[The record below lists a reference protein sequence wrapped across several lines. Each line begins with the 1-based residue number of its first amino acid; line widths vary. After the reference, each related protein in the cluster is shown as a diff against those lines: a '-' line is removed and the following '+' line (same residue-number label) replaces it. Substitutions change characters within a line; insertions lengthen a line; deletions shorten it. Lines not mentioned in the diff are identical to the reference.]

1 MAQETITQI
10 QSAPDYLKPGIEKFL
25 EGATAQAAQAM
36 DTSKFAPSVVGLG
49 ALQQQAQQKAA
60 TQAGLG
66 TLQFDPTTGAVSGV
80 QGTGVAGFEPFLQTA
95 QQTMGGVQ
103 PFITAAAGRTG
114 PTAFQAFESPYQTA
128 VRDATLA
135 SFDEQAA
142 ARRQGISDT
151 AAKLGALGAGRTG
164 VQLAEYDRKSDMDRA
179 LLQAQLNQA
188 GFTQANQLAA
198 QALGQGDLAFR
209 QAVQDAQTGA
219 ARMAAFE
226 PVDRLAR
233 FGQGLAGVGG
243 MLGSVQTQTGPAAPQ
258 QSPLAGA
265 LQAGIGAFS
274 LGKLFGQTMNY
285 NVMKRPMF
293 KMGGKAASQGT
304 GITSGLD
311 EKVNM
316 TDGRANYAEGPTT
329 YQDFLKSALEKQAE
343 RDKAIAGMDN
353 LINLQALGRLGQA
366 LSTEES
372 SNPLD
377 IIKNI
382 AMQGSEIALPALSAK
397 KKLEL
402 KKLDP
407 TTDLA
412 FAKAFKPTGGF
423 GEKVY
428 DKKKRDLAAVN
439 KAIAEVREKDPN
451 ADISALEEQKLLIFS
466 GFETEQSIKADIIDS
481 YFDTNETMPSQDYVN
496 KMYKKRLEALGGNA
510 EGGMPNRVNRRM
522 GSGNDGELPEDPTKP
537 INPFAPKPIKPLG
550 DGKMAFDDTPRFE
563 LRSLDALVNEF
574 ETDNGRR
581 PTSIDDLKRYFYNKY
596 GPDFLSKIDQAVANE
611 SKDVA
616 METQGQGKG
625 NQVFD
630 MLRARL
636 PQEITD
642 DVVQL
647 ISYDKTAFADFAS
660 IKNQEDVTSFNDKY
674 GTQLVIDVA
683 TV

>member
-1 MAQETITQI
+1 
-10 QSAPDYLKPGIEKFL
+10 
-25 EGATAQAAQAM
+25 
-36 DTSKFAPSVVGLG
+36 
-49 ALQQQAQQKAA
+49 
-60 TQAGLG
+60 
-66 TLQFDPTTGAVSGV
+66 
-80 QGTGVAGFEPFLQTA
+80 
-95 QQTMGGVQ
+95 
-103 PFITAAAGRTG
+103 
-114 PTAFQAFESPYQTA
+114 
-128 VRDATLA
+128 
-135 SFDEQAA
+135 
-142 ARRQGISDT
+142 
-151 AAKLGALGAGRTG
+151 
-164 VQLAEYDRKSDMDRA
+164 
-179 LLQAQLNQA
+179 
-188 GFTQANQLAA
+188 
-198 QALGQGDLAFR
+198 
-209 QAVQDAQTGA
+209 
-219 ARMAAFE
+219 
-226 PVDRLAR
+226 
-233 FGQGLAGVGG
+233 
-243 MLGSVQTQTGPAAPQ
+243 
-258 QSPLAGA
+258 
-265 LQAGIGAFS
+265 
-274 LGKLFGQTMNY
+274 MNY

-316 TDGRANYAEGPTT
+316 TEGRANYAEGPTT

-343 RDKAIAGMDN
+343 RDKAIAGMDS
-353 LINLQALGRLGQA
+353 LINMQALGRLGQA

-402 KKLDP
+402 KRLDP

-412 FAKAFKPTGGF
+412 FAKALKPGGTSAR
-423 GEKVY
+423 KVY
-428 DKKKRDLAAVN
+428 EMKLEKLGELEKAEMALTEKLKNKEITPEEFKKEKKFIDRRYKLVSSQILTDQDFKDMAREGFLASGQPYTEATIAKEVERLKRIYDF
-439 KAIAEVREKDPN
+439 
-451 ADISALEEQKLLIFS
+451 AD
-466 GFETEQSIKADIIDS
+466 
-481 YFDTNETMPSQDYVN
+481 
-496 KMYKKRLEALGGNA
+496 GG
-510 EGGMPNRVNRRM
+510 RVNRAM
-522 GSGNDGELPEDPTKP
+522 GSDDDGELPPDPTKP
-537 INPFAPKPIKPLG
+537 VNPFQPKPIKPLG

-563 LRSLDALVNEF
+563 LRSLTDLLSEF
-574 ETDNGRR
+574 EADNRR
-581 PTSIDDLKRYFYNKY
+581 SPNSIDELKRYFYNKY

-616 METQGQGKG
+616 METQGQGRG

>member
-1 MAQETITQI
+1 
-10 QSAPDYLKPGIEKFL
+10 
-25 EGATAQAAQAM
+25 
-36 DTSKFAPSVVGLG
+36 
-49 ALQQQAQQKAA
+49 
-60 TQAGLG
+60 
-66 TLQFDPTTGAVSGV
+66 
-80 QGTGVAGFEPFLQTA
+80 
-95 QQTMGGVQ
+95 
-103 PFITAAAGRTG
+103 
-114 PTAFQAFESPYQTA
+114 
-128 VRDATLA
+128 
-135 SFDEQAA
+135 
-142 ARRQGISDT
+142 
-151 AAKLGALGAGRTG
+151 
-164 VQLAEYDRKSDMDRA
+164 
-179 LLQAQLNQA
+179 
-188 GFTQANQLAA
+188 
-198 QALGQGDLAFR
+198 
-209 QAVQDAQTGA
+209 
-219 ARMAAFE
+219 
-226 PVDRLAR
+226 
-233 FGQGLAGVGG
+233 
-243 MLGSVQTQTGPAAPQ
+243 
-258 QSPLAGA
+258 
-265 LQAGIGAFS
+265 
-274 LGKLFGQTMNY
+274 MNY

-293 KMGGKAASQGT
+293 RMGGKAASQGT

-329 YQDFLKSALEKQAE
+329 YQDFLTRA
-343 RDKAIAGMDN
+343 MDN
-353 LINLQALGRLGQA
+353 YNKRQEAMADMDSLINLQALGKLGNV

-372 SNPLD
+372 NNPLE
-377 IIKNI
+377 IFKNI
-382 AMQGSEIALPALSAK
+382 AMQGTDIALPALSAK

-402 KKLDP
+402 RKLDP

-412 FAKAFKPTGGF
+412 FAKALKPTGGF

-466 GFETEQSIKADIIDS
+466 GFETEAAIKAGIIDS
-481 YFDTNETMPSQDYVN
+481 YYKSNETMPSPDFVN
-496 KMYKKRLEALGGNA
+496 KMYKKRLKALGGNA

-522 GSGNDGELPEDPTKP
+522 GSGDDGELPPDPTKP
-537 INPFAPKPIKPLG
+537 VNPFAPKPIKPLG

-563 LRSLDALVNEF
+563 LRSLDALIKEF
-574 ETDNGRR
+574 EAENGRG

-616 METQGQGKG
+616 METKGQGKG

-660 IKNQEDVTSFNDKY
+660 IKNQEDVTSFNEKY

>member
-1 MAQETITQI
+1 
-10 QSAPDYLKPGIEKFL
+10 
-25 EGATAQAAQAM
+25 
-36 DTSKFAPSVVGLG
+36 
-49 ALQQQAQQKAA
+49 
-60 TQAGLG
+60 
-66 TLQFDPTTGAVSGV
+66 
-80 QGTGVAGFEPFLQTA
+80 
-95 QQTMGGVQ
+95 
-103 PFITAAAGRTG
+103 
-114 PTAFQAFESPYQTA
+114 
-128 VRDATLA
+128 
-135 SFDEQAA
+135 
-142 ARRQGISDT
+142 
-151 AAKLGALGAGRTG
+151 
-164 VQLAEYDRKSDMDRA
+164 
-179 LLQAQLNQA
+179 
-188 GFTQANQLAA
+188 
-198 QALGQGDLAFR
+198 
-209 QAVQDAQTGA
+209 
-219 ARMAAFE
+219 
-226 PVDRLAR
+226 
-233 FGQGLAGVGG
+233 
-243 MLGSVQTQTGPAAPQ
+243 
-258 QSPLAGA
+258 
-265 LQAGIGAFS
+265 
-274 LGKLFGQTMNY
+274 MNY

-316 TDGRANYAEGPTT
+316 TEGRANYAEGPTT

-343 RDKAIAGMDN
+343 RDKAIAGMDS
-353 LINLQALGRLGQA
+353 LINMQALGRLGQA

-407 TTDLA
+407 STDLA
-412 FAKAFKPTGGF
+412 FAKALKPGGTSAR
-423 GEKVY
+423 KVY
-428 DKKKRDLAAVN
+428 EMKLEKLGELEKAEMALTEKLKNKEITPEEFKKEKKFIDRRYKLVSSQILTDQDFKDMAREGFLASGQPYTEATIAKEVERLKRIYDF
-439 KAIAEVREKDPN
+439 
-451 ADISALEEQKLLIFS
+451 AD
-466 GFETEQSIKADIIDS
+466 
-481 YFDTNETMPSQDYVN
+481 
-496 KMYKKRLEALGGNA
+496 GG
-510 EGGMPNRVNRRM
+510 RVNRAM
-522 GSGNDGELPEDPTKP
+522 GSDDDGELPPDPTKP
-537 INPFAPKPIKPLG
+537 VNPFQPKPIKPLG

-563 LRSLDALVNEF
+563 LRSLTDLLSEF
-574 ETDNGRR
+574 EADNRR
-581 PTSIDDLKRYFYNKY
+581 SPNSIDELKRYFYNKY

-616 METQGQGKG
+616 METQGQGRG